1 MTNFLKVSG
10 YTNIAAGLLLLAF
23 WYLYAILLPYAQ
35 LTNSL
40 SILVQ
45 DKDWVFVNIL
55 GVTGTLLGMVGLVG
69 LYLRIGDASGGLGLA
84 GFVLVFI
91 GTALLLGTLLWD
103 TIVWPILVQHDP
115 SLLDFSGP
123 IYTSKIFVPYFVT
136 AGLVYALGYVLFG
149 IAIARSGMLS
159 SWGGVLLAVGA
170 PLFGMGAL
178 FGKMQVYPRSIGIT
192 AMGAALIWLGLQMV
206 KS

>member
-1 MTNFLKVSG
+1 
-10 YTNIAAGLLLLAF
+10 
-23 WYLYAILLPYAQ
+23 
-35 LTNSL
+35 
-40 SILVQ
+40 
-45 DKDWVFVNIL
+45 
-55 GVTGTLLGMVGLVG
+55 MVGLVG
-69 LYLRIGDASGGLGLA
+69 LFLRIGDASGGLGLA
-84 GFVLVFI
+84 SFVLAFI

-123 IYTSKIFVPYFVT
+123 IYTSKVFVPYFVT